1 MGVSGDGDG
10 ECRSG
15 VPGKRDQSVEILA
28 EVVPG
33 QSSGIDDTDSVTTTL
48 SSGGPGQSLV
58 NIVTINN
65 GVIDSKFSVFL
76 LFNCFKF
83 CEN

>member
-1 MGVSGDGDG
+1 M
-10 ECRSG
+10 
-15 VPGKRDQSVEILA
+15 SVEVVFLGNGTRVLRFWRK

-76 LFNCFKF
+76 LFNCFVF